1 MQWVTRSTD
10 SSGLRHGW
18 RTTEDIAPD
27 VKIEFVQTKGTADIR
42 EKITMT
48 ALSGATDD
56 LPDAAMLDPVT
67 IRTLQRQV
75 Y

>member
-1 MQWVTRSTD
+1 M
-10 SSGLRHGW
+10 LRLNLY
-18 RTTEDIAPD
+18 
-27 VKIEFVQTKGTADIR
+27 KTKGTADIR

-67 IRTLQRQV
+67 IQDLSKAGLLKDETEYLTHSLTKW
-75 Y
+75 